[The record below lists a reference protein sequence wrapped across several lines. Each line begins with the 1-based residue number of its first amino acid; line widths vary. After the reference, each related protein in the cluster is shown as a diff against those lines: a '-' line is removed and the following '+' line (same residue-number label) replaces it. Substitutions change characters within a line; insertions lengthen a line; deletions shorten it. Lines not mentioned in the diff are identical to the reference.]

1 MWTRE
6 VLSKF
11 FQIDAVS
18 AAPPRSAL
26 KKFGGPFT
34 LSEFYGEDAHQTR
47 FVEIHSA
54 PFVSFAM
61 YAEIMQSTLKAREL
75 ENQNDEEGIR
85 QPLLRTD
92 PIAKQE
98 CTQQPSLLIE
108 YLKRLALSS
117 SSGCTFKKDDED
129 PQKSVHSKYLA
140 DDQDEKKI
148 RKMKKTDAPKT
159 VLKRAKKL
167 ELQDAANGNKTRSLL
182 SYAQK
187 NE

>member
-18 AAPPRSAL
+18 PAPPRSAL
-26 KKFGGPFT
+26 KKFGGPFA

-61 YAEIMQSTLKAREL
+61 YAEIMQSTIVKAKEV
-75 ENQNDEEGIR
+75 EADEEGIR

-108 YLKRLALSS
+108 YLRRLAIGSV
-117 SSGCTFKKDDED
+117 KEDED
-129 PQKSVHSKYLA
+129 PQKSIHSKYLYL
-140 DDQDEKKI
+140 DDDKDEKKI
-148 RKMKKTDAPKT
+148 RKPKKADAPKT
-159 VLKRAKKL
+159 VLKRAKKF